1 MKESEKKKGQPVE
14 TAQSMIAE
22 ECDSIKEMLLRKN
35 KAYGNSA
42 LNPVRV
48 FSKSDNLEQIRVR
61 MDDKLSRIRNMGA
74 DFNDGTEDTFRDLIG
89 YMVLYLVAK
98 RGLKGGSK

>member
-1 MKESEKKKGQPVE
+1 M
-14 TAQSMIAE
+14 
-22 ECDSIKEMLLRKN
+22 
-35 KAYGNSA
+35 
-42 LNPVRV
+42 
-48 FSKSDNLEQIRVR
+48 R

-98 RGLKGGSK
+98 RGLKGGKK